1 MGRKTWAALALGVAV
16 SAMTAAPAGAATVTV
31 TNDAGTPVAVA
42 AGAPPSLRN
51 MSVDVGVGLAGT
63 EQGAA
68 ISVAGPLGAAS
79 FASTCSSGGSRSVD
93 YQGNGTYTISVTTY
107 TDASCTA
114 GAAGTT
120 FRYSVAASSAIAPPS
135 SALLTRKPNEYVT
148 QTYNVPVTL
157 NPGELSSALNYARGG
172 VTGPDGA
179 IAGPS
184 TETFVDS
191 TTGTAPVRFEK
202 PGVYKMV
209 SRAKGFT
216 GTLGQ
221 FFTPWSAPVTVR
233 VFAPF
238 DFQSTPSFPDFR
250 GDSYKLRGIVRE
262 KAARGSK
269 VRISLARG
277 YKGGRFHSIGKA
289 KIRRGGKITKRFT
302 IRNPGKYRLK
312 YRFKGNSKV
321 LPGGYVQ
328 KFTIR
333 RSFI

>member
-1 MGRKTWAALALGVAV
+1 M
-16 SAMTAAPAGAATVTV
+16 
-31 TNDAGTPVAVA
+31 
-42 AGAPPSLRN
+42 
-51 MSVDVGVGLAGT
+51 
-63 EQGAA
+63 
-68 ISVAGPLGAAS
+68 
-79 FASTCSSGGSRSVD
+79 
-93 YQGNGTYTISVTTY
+93 
-107 TDASCTA
+107 
-114 GAAGTT
+114 
-120 FRYSVAASSAIAPPS
+120 
-135 SALLTRKPNEYVT
+135 
-148 QTYNVPVTL
+148 
-157 NPGELSSALNYARGG
+157 
-172 VTGPDGA
+172 
-179 IAGPS
+179 
-184 TETFVDS
+184 
-191 TTGTAPVRFEK
+191 
-202 PGVYKMV
+202 
-209 SRAKGFT
+209 
-216 GTLGQ
+216 
-221 FFTPWSAPVTVR
+221 TVR

-238 DFQSTPSFPDFR
+238 DFQCTPSFPDFR

>member
-1 MGRKTWAALALGVAV
+1 
-16 SAMTAAPAGAATVTV
+16 
-31 TNDAGTPVAVA
+31 
-42 AGAPPSLRN
+42 
-51 MSVDVGVGLAGT
+51 
-63 EQGAA
+63 
-68 ISVAGPLGAAS
+68 
-79 FASTCSSGGSRSVD
+79 
-93 YQGNGTYTISVTTY
+93 
-107 TDASCTA
+107 
-114 GAAGTT
+114 
-120 FRYSVAASSAIAPPS
+120 
-135 SALLTRKPNEYVT
+135 
-148 QTYNVPVTL
+148 
-157 NPGELSSALNYARGG
+157 
-172 VTGPDGA
+172 
-179 IAGPS
+179 
-184 TETFVDS
+184 
-191 TTGTAPVRFEK
+191 
-202 PGVYKMV
+202 MV

-312 YRFKGNSKV
+312 YRFKGNSQGAARRLRAEV
-321 LPGGYVQ
+321 HHPAPLHLGARARRRGLRPPASGG
-328 KFTIR
+328 
-333 RSFI
+333 RSGRAT